1 MAIFDME
8 DNSKIVVGEIDHKSR
23 LYTFSEFVA
32 KLDST
37 SLLTHFNDDSNIW
50 HEIFGHLNFR
60 YMQQLN
66 KEGMVEGLSDIHLS
80 DGVCQGCVLSKHPQE
95 NFEKGKA

>member
-1 MAIFDME
+1 VVVLVQLHYFNLLSSVYYHNYKLCDNMYQNTHTSTRKRVEFTLDSMAIFDME

-50 HEIFGHLNFR
+50 H
-60 YMQQLN
+60 
-66 KEGMVEGLSDIHLS
+66 
-80 DGVCQGCVLSKHPQE
+80 
-95 NFEKGKA
+95 